1 MTGVSKEPLAPAEPD
16 LDEEERPEFDGSL
29 ARLVDAVVRDA
40 DLANARA
47 PGALLRRVRLERV
60 RLTGVEL
67 PESTIEDVVFAD
79 CRLDLASLRLARLA
93 RVRFERCRMEE
104 LDLQGATLSS
114 VFFVECALQRAT
126 WAGVKLTRT
135 ELRGC
140 DLAGAINPERLR
152 GMRMPW
158 PDAVN
163 AVAELASAAGVE
175 IVE

>member
-1 MTGVSKEPLAPAEPD
+1 MPRVSKEPLSPADPD
-16 LDEEERPEFDGSL
+16 LDEEGSAEFDGSL

-40 DLANARA
+40 DLANVRAR
-47 PGALLRRVRLERV
+47 GATLKRVRLERV
-60 RLTGVEL
+60 RLTGAEL
-67 PESTIEDVVFAD
+67 PESAIEDVVFAD
-79 CRLDLASLRLARLA
+79 CRLDLVSLRLAKLT

-104 LDLQGATLSS
+104 IDLQGATLSS
-114 VFFVECALQRAT
+114 VFFLECALQRAT
-126 WAGVKLTRT
+126 WAGVTLSRS

-140 DLAGAINPERLR
+140 DLAGAINAERLR

-163 AVAELASAAGVE
+163 AVAELAAAVGVE